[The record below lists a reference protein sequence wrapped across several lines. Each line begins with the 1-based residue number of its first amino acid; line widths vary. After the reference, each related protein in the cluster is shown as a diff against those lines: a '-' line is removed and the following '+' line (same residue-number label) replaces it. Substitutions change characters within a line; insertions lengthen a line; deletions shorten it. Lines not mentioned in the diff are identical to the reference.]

1 MVECSLDNYPS
12 DCVAAVDETDFVY
25 SQNFERYEV
34 KGKAQWD
41 TWLELLRAQP
51 RCEVRVVKGK
61 GVLHPPVC
69 VGMDHEYDTTER
81 R

>member
-1 MVECSLDNYPS
+1 M
-12 DCVAAVDETDFVY
+12 DETDFVY

-41 TWLELLRAQP
+41 TWLENFFALNPDVR
-51 RCEVRVVKGK
+51 VRVVKGK
-61 GVLHPPVC
+61 GEFCPSSVC
-69 VGMDHEYDTTER
+69 VGMDHEYDLPTER